1 MKPVHSFVSVLV
13 ALFASGCL
21 KKSPTATTEATF
33 ESLVSGKN
41 AGFRILPLTAARDAL
56 RPAVV
61 YRCNEVRCGEAF
73 QPSNEE
79 RDQFIPCEAALGTTA
94 ATPIQSHMRLT
105 GRGAQRTLIEKE
117 AHKKACEQPVS
128 FDKLVA
134 SPPPKPAAVV
144 QGAPACRVFRRD
156 KTACEANST
165 MGCQWVTHPSRNGDA
180 AGGECVGGA
189 IAAAGTAADPN
200 LPANIQVLSGAKPP
214 AVWSDLRAYS
224 PQGTNAPANL
234 K

>member
-1 MKPVHSFVSVLV
+1 MKSVFLFIS
-13 ALFASGCL
+13 AFASLAFTGCM
-21 KKSPTATTEATF
+21 KKSVTTLNDSTF

-56 RPAVV
+56 RPAVI

-79 RDQFIPCEAALGTTA
+79 RDLFIPCDAALGTTA
-94 ATPIQSHMRLT
+94 AASLKPHLRLT
-105 GRGAQRTLIEKE
+105 GAGTQRALIEKE
-117 AHKKACEQPVS
+117 AHRKACEQPAP

-134 SPPPKPAAVV
+134 SPPATPAAVV

-156 KTACEANST
+156 KTACEANSA
-165 MGCQWVTHPSRNGDA
+165 MGCQWLTHPSRNGDA

-189 IAAAGTAADPN
+189 GSSLGGSADPN
-200 LPANIQVLSGAKPP
+200 LPANTQVLSGSKPP
-214 AVWSDLRAYS
+214 AVWSDLTSYR